1 MGSFEG
7 DNGEK
12 LIKEKGVLDLAGQAE
27 IFFCECIEKSVT
39 NKYWLTLK
47 QKLTT
52 AKEKIRPKRRIGET
66 CFTSMAMIESKL
78 FSNNLKI

>member
-1 MGSFEG
+1 M
-7 DNGEK
+7 
-12 LIKEKGVLDLAGQAE
+12 KEKGVLDLAGQAE

-52 AKEKIRPKRRIGET
+52 AKEKYGQNEELGKHV
-66 CFTSMAMIESKL
+66 L
-78 FSNNLKI
+78 LLWL